1 MSESTLNNS
10 RAKLNAFLMP
20 IMLVV
25 LITIVLSTLTLMFY
39 ANPITPEAPEDS
51 SWFKENQEDPGGI
64 AFGAIL
70 NMLFYVIFVFISGFV
85 VLIIIRKGFLQLL
98 GYFFALIMGLSWF
111 IFSLYYGSIS
121 LFHLADFLN
130 TNWESIP
137 SFLQDFFIIVFDWEV
152 TLFPVRIPVYEFYLY
167 LFGVILGFL
176 AAYSF
181 GIQTFDRI
189 WIRNTMMILFGPM
202 IGSMLAIHFGLLTV
216 FLVLIGLSLYDIYAV
231 FRGPL
236 KGIIDESR
244 ESVHKV
250 EEQVQND
257 EINKNEV
264 QMVPLMP
271 ALPVYS
277 TPLINIGLG
286 DFAFFSVL
294 ISAAVIISFE
304 LLTPYPLVLTIIG
317 LLGGAYYTFQFL
329 KEDRALP
336 GLPLPIFGGMG
347 LLVVGVV
354 MSMILGGIT
363 LESIIGLFG

>member
-1 MSESTLNNS
+1 MSEPTVNKSK
-10 RAKLNAFLMP
+10 AKLNAFLMP

-25 LITIVLSTLTLMFY
+25 LITIVISSLTLTFY
-39 ANPITPEAPEDS
+39 ANPITPEDPQDGSPFPE
-51 SWFKENQEDPGGI
+51 KPEDPGGI

-70 NMLFYVIFVFISGFV
+70 TMIFYVGLVFISGFL
-85 VLIIIRKGFLQLL
+85 VLLIIRKGLLQLL
-98 GYFFALIMGLSWF
+98 GYFFAVIMGLSWF
-111 IFSLYYGSIS
+111 TFTLYYGSIS

-130 TNWESIP
+130 TNWGSIP
-137 SFLQDFFIIVFDWEV
+137 SLLQDFFIVVFDWEV
-152 TLFPVRIPVYEFYLY
+152 PLIPVKVSVVEFFLY
-167 LFGVILGFL
+167 LFSVILGFL
-176 AAYSF
+176 GTYSF
-181 GIQTFDRI
+181 GIQTFDKI

-202 IGSMLAIHFGLLTV
+202 IGTFLAIHFGLLTV
-216 FLVLIGLSLYDIYAV
+216 FLILIGLSLYDIYAV

-244 ESVHKV
+244 ESAQLV
-250 EEQVQND
+250 EEKLQND
-257 EINKNEV
+257 EININEV
-264 QMVPLMP
+264 QIAPLMP

-304 LLTPYPLVLTIIG
+304 LVTPFPLLLAIIG
-317 LLGGAYYTFQFL
+317 LFGGAYYTFQFL

-336 GLPLPIFGGMG
+336 GLPLPIFGGIG
-347 LLVVGVV
+347 FLIFGVIT
-354 MSMILGGIT
+354 SMILGGVT

>member
-20 IMLVV
+20 IAFVIF
-25 LITIVLSTLTLMFY
+25 ITIILSSLVLTFY
-39 ANPITPEAPEDS
+39 ANPETAEAPEDNS
-51 SWFKENQEDPGGI
+51 PFPENPEDPGGI

-70 NMLFYVIFVFISGFV
+70 TMIFYVSLILLSGFV
-85 VLIIIRKGFLQLL
+85 VLFIIRKGLLNLL

-111 IFSLYYGSIS
+111 TFALYYGSIS
-121 LFHLADFLN
+121 LFHLAYFIDA
-130 TNWESIP
+130 NWAALP
-137 SFLQDFFIIVFDWEV
+137 SLIQDFFIVAFNWKIAF
-152 TLFPVRIPVYEFYLY
+152 LPVKIPVYEFYLY
-167 LFGVILGFL
+167 LFSIILGFL
-176 AAYSF
+176 GTYSF

-189 WIRNTMMILFGPM
+189 WIRNTMMVLFGPM

-244 ESVHKV
+244 ESGQSI
-250 EEQVQND
+250 EELIQND
-257 EINKNEV
+257 EIDMNEV
-264 QMVPLMP
+264 QISPLMP

-304 LLTPYPLVLTIIG
+304 LSTLFPLLLAIIG
-317 LLGGAYYTFQFL
+317 LFGGAYYTFQYL

-336 GLPLPIFGGMG
+336 GLPLPIFGGIG
-347 LLVVGVV
+347 LLTVGVII
-354 MSMILGGIT
+354 SMILEGVT
-363 LESIIGLFG
+363 LESVIGLFG